1 VFTGCYVPDEIKAF
15 MDKELLMYSRTSPCP
30 FVTLA
35 RRALADYG
43 IAYREILIDQDAQAR
58 QRVLDWTGFLAV
70 PTLVAARP
78 GEFLPYDEPAPLPA
92 GASPRGIN
100 RGSMI
105 TEPNIDQLT
114 GWLRQHAFLQPE
126 DIPE

>member
-1 VFTGCYVPDEIKAF
+1 
-15 MDKELLMYSRTSPCP
+15 MDKELIMYSRTSPCP

-35 RRALADYG
+35 RRILADYE
-43 IAYREILIDQDAQAR
+43 IAYREILIDQDLQAR

-78 GEFLPYDEPAPLPA
+78 GESLPYEEPAPLPA
-92 GASPRGIN
+92 GDSPRGIN

-105 TEPNIDQLT
+105 TEPNSGQLT

>member
-1 VFTGCYVPDEIKAF
+1 
-15 MDKELLMYSRTSPCP
+15 MDTELIMYSRTTACP

-35 RRALADYG
+35 RRVLEQYG
-43 IAYREILIDQDAQAR
+43 IVYREILIDRDSQAR
-58 QRVLDWTGFLAV
+58 QRVLTWTGFLAV

-78 GEFLPYDEPAPLPA
+78 GEILPYDEPAPLPT

-100 RGSMI
+100 RGAMI

-114 GWLRQHAFLQPE
+114 GWLQQHAFLQPE
-126 DIPE
+126 DVPE